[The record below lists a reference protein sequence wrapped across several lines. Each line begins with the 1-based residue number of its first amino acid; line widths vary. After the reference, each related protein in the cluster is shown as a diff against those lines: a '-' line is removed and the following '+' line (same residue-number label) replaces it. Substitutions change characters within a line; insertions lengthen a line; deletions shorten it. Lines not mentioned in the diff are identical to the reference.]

1 MFNYP
6 GSPDPRVWAM
16 KKDLDK
22 AFGSI
27 RAVEA
32 KLDYLAHSTLTLIAH
47 LKPNGGTGD
56 AQQLSIAGFAKGTLP
71 ACTATKAGH
80 ECKSWNTKADGTGK
94 GFPVG
99 SKIDWTA
106 FDSGDEMNLF
116 AVWTPCAYQ
125 IEYELD
131 GGVNGEGNPS
141 SYVYGVGV
149 PTLAPATK
157 AGRTFVSWG
166 VPSDPDPH
174 VYVPGETMTPVES
187 IPATQVGNVKLYALF
202 NAAS

>member
-6 GSPDPRVWAM
+6 GSPDPKVWAM

-56 AQQLSIAGFAKGTLP
+56 DQQLSVAGFAKGTLP

-80 ECKSWNTKADGTGK
+80 ECRSWNAKADGTGK
-94 GFPVG
+94 GYPVG
-99 SKIDWTA
+99 STIDWTA
-106 FDSGDEMNLF
+106 FDSGDETDLF
-116 AVWTPCAYQ
+116 AVWTPVSYQ
-125 IEYELD
+125 VEYELD

-141 SYVYGVGV
+141 SYVYGTAV
-149 PTLAPATK
+149 TLADASKDGKEFDGWYADAEFTTEVTEIAAT
-157 AGRTFVSWG
+157 
-166 VPSDPDPH
+166 D
-174 VYVPGETMTPVES
+174 
-187 IPATQVGNVKLYALF
+187 VGNKKFYAKF
-202 NAAS
+202 VDPS

>member
-6 GSPDPRVWAM
+6 GSPDPRVWAT

-32 KLDYLAHSTLTLIAH
+32 KVDFLAKSAMTLTVKLGS
-47 LKPNGGTGD
+47 NGGEGTTPD
-56 AQQLSIAGFAKGTLP
+56 VTVAGFAKGTLP
-71 ACTATKAGH
+71 ACSATKAGH
-80 ECKSWNTKADGTGK
+80 ECGSWNTKADGTG
-94 GFPVG
+94 GSYPVG

-106 FDSGDEMNLF
+106 FEGTTLRLY
-116 AVWTPCAYQ
+116 AVWTPCTYQ
-125 IEYELD
+125 VEYELD

-149 PTLAPATK
+149 PALAPASK
-157 AGRTFVSWG
+157 DGKEFVGWY
-166 VPSDPDPH
+166 SDAEFGTE
-174 VYVPGETMTPVES
+174 VTGISETD
-187 IPATQVGNVKLYALF
+187 VGDKRLYAKF
-202 NAAS
+202 ADPS